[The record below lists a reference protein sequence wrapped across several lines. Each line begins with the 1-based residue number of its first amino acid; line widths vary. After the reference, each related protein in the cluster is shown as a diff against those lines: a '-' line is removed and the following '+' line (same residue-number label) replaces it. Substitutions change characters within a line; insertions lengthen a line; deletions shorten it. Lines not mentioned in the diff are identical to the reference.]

1 MLILAKNKD
10 IKKLSKPSPLF
21 SHYAISN
28 SFVTPM
34 DYSVPGYSLHGIF
47 QARILEWVSISFSR
61 RSSQPRDQTHI
72 SDLAGKFFTIEP
84 LMESP

>member
-61 RSSQPRDQTHI
+61 RSSQLRDQTHI
-72 SDLAGKFFTIEP
+72 SHLAGKFFTIEP
-84 LMESP
+84 